1 MKQVF
6 ADTGY
11 WIAVLYPRDELH
23 RHALLIPGSLGKI
36 QIVTSEWV
44 FTEVLDSFAERG
56 ALLREAAAFAV
67 SQVAIRPDVR
77 VVSFG
82 ETTFDQAFE
91 LYRSRLDKAW
101 SLTDCSSFLIM
112 RQLGIADALTHDRH
126 FEQAGF
132 KALMRKADS
141 ADSS

>member
-1 MKQVF
+1 MKQVS

-11 WIAVLYPRDELH
+11 WIALLNPRDELH
-23 RHALLIPGSLGKI
+23 YRALLIPATLDQI

-44 FTEVLDSFAERG
+44 FTELLDSFAERG
-56 ALLREAAAFAV
+56 AFLREAATFAI
-67 SQVAIRPDVR
+67 SQFPTRSGVR

-82 ETTFDQAFE
+82 ETTFQQALE
-91 LYRSRLDKAW
+91 LYRSRPDNAW

-112 RQLGIADALTHDRH
+112 RQLGVADALTHDRH

-132 KALMRKADS
+132 NALLRNADS
-141 ADSS
+141 A